1 MIARPPACYQ
11 QHYIFLLLEL
21 EIYNPSRPVAH
32 FDNNRILS
40 ASQVVTGCEASS
52 KQDGGELL
60 NFTLLLV
67 SRRSVF
73 RQGTRYNR
81 RGIDSTGNVANFVET
96 EQVTLFDDGT
106 IASHLQV
113 RRGISATLVL

>member
-1 MIARPPACYQ
+1 M
-11 QHYIFLLLEL
+11 
-21 EIYNPSRPVAH
+21 
-32 FDNNRILS
+32 
-40 ASQVVTGCEASS
+40 TGCQYSS
-52 KQDGGELL
+52 KQDGGKLL
-60 NFTLLLV
+60 NFALLLI

-113 RRGISATLVL
+113 RRGVSAIFVS